1 MNRTLFDNLFAAKG
15 IKMTEQRWT
24 IIQAVGGSKNHPDAD
39 QVCARAK
46 AIDPEIGI
54 ATVYRTLTLLA
65 DLEIIQQHDFGDGRA
80 RYEIQTDHHHHL
92 IDVDTGEVVEFQDA
106 ELEKLKLAI
115 ADRLGYELTG
125 HRLELYGRKIVKE

>member
-1 MNRTLFDNLFAAKG
+1 
-15 IKMTEQRWT
+15 MTEQRWV
-24 IIQAVGGSKNHPDAD
+24 IIQAVGMSKDHPDAD

-46 AIDPEIGI
+46 EIDPEIGI

-92 IDVDTGEVVEFQDA
+92 IDVDTGEIVEFKNND
-106 ELEKLKLAI
+106 LEKIKQKI
-115 ADRLGYELTG
+115 ADELGYELTG
-125 HRLELYGRKIVKE
+125 HRLELYGRKVH

>member
-15 IKMTEQRWT
+15 IKMTEQRWI
-24 IIQAVGGSKNHPDAD
+24 IIQAVGQSKDHPDAD

-46 AIDPEIGI
+46 AMDSEIGI

-92 IDVDTGEVVEFQDA
+92 IDTDTGSVVEFKNDD
-106 ELEKLKLAI
+106 LEKIKQTI
-115 ADRLGYELTG
+115 ASELGYELTG
-125 HRLELYGRKIVKE
+125 HRLELYGRKIK

>member
-15 IKMTEQRWT
+15 IKMTEQRWI
-24 IIQAVGGSKNHPDAD
+24 IIQAVGQSKDHPDAD
-39 QVCARAK
+39 QVTARAK
-46 AIDPEIGI
+46 SVDPEIGI

-92 IDVDTGEVVEFQDA
+92 IDSDTGVIVEFKS
-106 ELEKLKLAI
+106 EEIEKLKQKI
-115 ADRLGYELTG
+115 ADELGYELTN
-125 HRLELYGRKIVKE
+125 HRLELYGKKKK

>member
-15 IKMTEQRWT
+15 IKMTEQRWI
-24 IIQAVGGSKNHPDAD
+24 IIQAVGQSKDHPDAD
-39 QVCARAK
+39 QVTARAK
-46 AIDPEIGI
+46 AVDPEIGI

-92 IDVDTGEVVEFQDA
+92 IDADTGEIVEFKNE
-106 ELEKLKLAI
+106 ELEKIKHKI
-115 ADRLGYELTG
+115 AEDLGYELTG
-125 HRLELYGRKIVKE
+125 HRLELYGKKKK